1 MGPLLSLPL
10 QLLARKPLP
19 LLLLLLLRAAAC

>member
-1 MGPLLSLPL
+1 MGPLLSLP